1 MKESKDENKQ
11 SETDVSSATCERVED
26 RIHELMDLRQP
37 LLSDETVR
45 QHVSECDACA
55 ELVVDF
61 GALDDSLSQ
70 IPVATLQR
78 LSGLQLADAEPAA
91 PTQMH
96 PVFFVASIACL
107 LLVMLTS
114 SIWFS
119 PRGSADSLADRAVV
133 ADMSSGDDS
142 QQYVSTGPIQ
152 ALESIPSFG
161 NSPNSAEFINA
172 VSLDQFSGG
181 VEPYQDYLGITADLP
196 GIEPVYNSVNATFQ
210 LIRFISERHPA
221 PKEEQP
227 ADSPDVGCYGGPFM
241 QLCSV

>member
-1 MKESKDENKQ
+1 MKESKDKNKQ
-11 SETDVSSATCERVED
+11 SEASASSLACERVED

-61 GALDDSLSQ
+61 GALNDSLSQ
-70 IPVATLQR
+70 IPIATLQR
-78 LSGLQLADAEPAA
+78 LSGLQMADSEPVA
-91 PTQMH
+91 PTQVH

-119 PRGSADSLADRAVV
+119 PRGSADSLTDSAVV
-133 ADMSSGDDS
+133 AGMIGDDAQ

-152 ALESIPSFG
+152 TLEVLPAFDK
-161 NSPNSAEFINA
+161 SPTSAEFINA
-172 VSLDQFSGG
+172 VSLEQFSGG
-181 VEPYQDYLGITADLP
+181 VEPYQGYLGITADLP
-196 GIEPVYNSVNATFQ
+196 GIEPVYNSVNATYQ
-210 LIRFISERHPA
+210 LIRFISERQPS
-221 PKEEQP
+221 PKEEPP
-227 ADSPDVGCYGGPFM
+227 ANSPDVGCYGGPFM